1 MITARAVI
9 VLCVGSAIGVL
20 ITGKPS
26 SHTSSSRA
34 VTSPGSVKQS
44 LSLSLSQSGSVHQ
57 VEVEGLEDE
66 YSAPKLSL
74 STSNKRSVSPR
85 SAATTATAVGVLG
98 SCEEL
103 ERCYLQLTY
112 SLVAHYTRAGRPRF
126 AALIQQRRAE
136 LMLAQSCMPG
146 SALQICSAIVS
157 IWCAVCYIASM
168 QSYDKL
174 QYIHA

>member
-136 LMLAQSCMPG
+136 LMLAQ
-146 SALQICSAIVS
+146 
-157 IWCAVCYIASM
+157 
-168 QSYDKL
+168 
-174 QYIHA
+174 